1 MLIFTL
7 WSSFSQTVQERK
19 SNASLYAGIIENSYA
34 RAIESVEA
42 SLLAVSEEMHLYEIG
57 LIGEQELMA
66 STRRILGF
74 APHIRQ
80 VVIFK
85 DDRLVFD
92 SAKNRSREIDRSQIK
107 LGQPIDTNDAL
118 KIGEQIFS
126 RFLPVIG
133 DPPVD
138 NKRRSLIPLSL
149 TLPIFN
155 DDADSKYELIAAL
168 NTSYFIDIIEDL
180 KLLPEDKVGVYGF
193 IPNQKTKFI
202 LGTSDLNNDALNGS
216 LINQLLKDGAEQSST
231 NLYSGIFEQETIVI
245 QLLEKFPLAVVVTL
259 CHDGTFWSWLGRN
272 LPLILGL
279 SAISTLIAF
288 SVYRVRREY
297 EKSTR
302 LKEQIKL
309 LSAALHQSPV
319 SVLITDAERSIR
331 YINPAFTSVFG
342 YDFDEVE
349 NKNPRLLR
357 SNETEASVYQEMWG
371 NLNKGDSWL
380 GEFINKTKD
389 GRRVYVTASIS
400 PVLNETGELTH
411 YIGVLFDTTSS
422 KENEKQLR
430 LAATVFNSAT
440 EAVMVTDAENR
451 ILTVNNA
458 FTDITG
464 HEQNDVIGLSPSIL
478 NSGHQ
483 DQTFYEDMYA
493 NLNDKG
499 FWGGE
504 IWNRRKSGEVY
515 PEWLTITSL
524 YDSDGNL
531 EGYVSLFSDITKRKQ
546 DEEHI
551 IRQANFDS
559 LTGLANRNLFAD
571 RFTRAID
578 RAERE
583 DHQVA
588 LLFIDLDRF
597 KNVNDTLGHA
607 VGDLLLQRVTK
618 RLLGELRKTDTAAR
632 LGGDEFA
639 AILPNI
645 VNMYNLERIVKRILK
660 SLSTPYNIDGHEIF
674 ISASIGIT
682 LYPDDAKITTEL
694 LRNADS
700 AMYMAKD
707 KGRNAFHYY
716 TRELSEQAEKRH
728 QLESA
733 LHHGL
738 ENDEFH
744 VYYQPIT
751 DMSNSRTA
759 CAEAL
764 VRWNHPELGFISPD
778 DFIPLAEEIGL
789 IVPMGELILRKA
801 CLQAV
806 KWIEE
811 IGSNAPGVAVNM
823 SSFQFQR
830 QHIPTLVKE
839 ILINTGL
846 PATKLTLE
854 ITERL
859 LIVDTDEI
867 LQQLQEIRE
876 LGVGLSI
883 DDFGTGYSSLSYLKK
898 FPITKLKI
906 DKAFIQDME
915 TDEENMALVDS
926 ILNMAKSLKLEVVA
940 EGVETQEQED
950 ILRERGCDFVQGYLH
965 SRPLYRKDFMTYL
978 INKN

>member
-1 MLIFTL
+1 MIFTL
-7 WSSFSQTVQERK
+7 WSSFAQTVQERK
-19 SNASLYAGIIENSYA
+19 SNAGLYAGIIENSYA

-66 STRRILGF
+66 STNRILGF

-80 VVIFK
+80 IVIFK
-85 DDRLVFD
+85 EDRLVFD

-107 LGQPIDTNDAL
+107 LGPPIDTYDAL

-133 DPPVD
+133 DPPVN

-149 TLPIFN
+149 KLPIFN
-155 DDADSKYELIAAL
+155 DDTGAKYELIAAL
-168 NTSYFIDIIEDL
+168 NTSYFIDIIDNL
-180 KLLPEDKVGVYGF
+180 KFLPEDKVGVYGF
-193 IPNQKTKFI
+193 APNQKTKFI
-202 LGTSDLNNDALNGS
+202 LGTSDQNNDVLNES

-231 NLYSGIFEQETIVI
+231 SLHLGIFEQETIVI

-259 CHDGTFWSWLGRN
+259 CHYGTFWSWLELN
-272 LPLILGL
+272 LALILGL

-288 SVYRVRREY
+288 SVYRVRKDY

-302 LKEQIKL
+302 LKEQVKL
-309 LSAALHQSPV
+309 LSTALHQSPV
-319 SVLITDAERSIR
+319 SVLITNAERSIR
-331 YINPAFTSVFG
+331 YINPAFTRVFG
-342 YDFDEVE
+342 YEFDEVV
-349 NKNPRLLR
+349 NQNPRLLR

-371 NLNKGDSWL
+371 NLSKGDSWL
-380 GEFINKTKD
+380 GEFINKTKN
-389 GRRVYVTASIS
+389 GKRVYVTASIS

-440 EAVMVTDAENR
+440 EAVMVTDAENK

-464 HEQNDVIGLSPSIL
+464 HKQNDVIGLNPSIL

-483 DQTFYEDMYA
+483 DQAFYVDMYKS
-493 NLNDKG
+493 LNEKG

-571 RFTRAID
+571 RFSRAID

-682 LYPDDAKITTEL
+682 LYPDDAAATTEL

-700 AMYMAKD
+700 AMYMAKE

-728 QLESA
+728 QLEAA

-738 ENDEFH
+738 ENDEFR
-744 VYYQPIT
+744 VYY
-751 DMSNSRTA
+751 
-759 CAEAL
+759 
-764 VRWNHPELGFISPD
+764 
-778 DFIPLAEEIGL
+778 
-789 IVPMGELILRKA
+789 
-801 CLQAV
+801 
-806 KWIEE
+806 
-811 IGSNAPGVAVNM
+811 
-823 SSFQFQR
+823 
-830 QHIPTLVKE
+830 
-839 ILINTGL
+839 
-846 PATKLTLE
+846 
-854 ITERL
+854 
-859 LIVDTDEI
+859 
-867 LQQLQEIRE
+867 
-876 LGVGLSI
+876 
-883 DDFGTGYSSLSYLKK
+883 
-898 FPITKLKI
+898 
-906 DKAFIQDME
+906 
-915 TDEENMALVDS
+915 
-926 ILNMAKSLKLEVVA
+926 
-940 EGVETQEQED
+940 
-950 ILRERGCDFVQGYLH
+950 
-965 SRPLYRKDFMTYL
+965 
-978 INKN
+978 